1 MENFSISEWKK
12 NFLNESATHFF
23 RVRYT
28 APIGWWGD
36 AKEVISTNLHFAPY
50 NVVSDYKISYEGEHS
65 KDEVYLVKLYSN
77 VDKDTL
83 QKYLDRKS
91 TTAEKY
97 TVL

>member
-1 MENFSISEWKK
+1 MENFDLKK
-12 NFLNESATHFF
+12 AKERLLNESPTHFF

-28 APIGWWGD
+28 APIGWWD
-36 AKEVISTNLHFAPY
+36 DTKEIIYTNMHFAP
-50 NVVSDYKISYEGEHS
+50 NNIVSDYEISYEGKDS
-65 KDEVYLVKLYSN
+65 KDEVYLVKIYSN

-83 QKYLDRKS
+83 QKFLDRKS